1 MTESDFNNVSRTLLN
16 AIRKFYEKEENIKAF
31 EIWQAERQKLQLNN
45 KKLLMNNSFDEQKD
59 VANTWATKS
68 PYLKNGGNKTK
79 TACEV
84 NSRTPFFV

>member
-31 EIWQAERQKLQLNN
+31 EIWQAERQKLQLN

-59 VANTWATKS
+59 VANT
-68 PYLKNGGNKTK
+68 
-79 TACEV
+79 
-84 NSRTPFFV
+84 